1 MANNELKHQA
11 NAPGPFYV
19 TSPEDPDGQGCNG
32 CTICYN
38 AAPEFFAED
47 EEGYAYVAQQPDSE
61 ADIALCR
68 EQIEACPTNAIGN
81 DGLM

>member
-1 MANNELKHQA
+1 
-11 NAPGPFYV
+11 
-19 TSPEDPDGQGCNG
+19 
-32 CTICYN
+32 
-38 AAPEFFAED
+38 
-47 EEGYAYVAQQPDSE
+47 VAQQPDSE